1 MASAAKNTRADVS
14 LSAKAYEE
22 IRNRILWG
30 DFSMGAAIPRR
41 KLAEELGM
49 SVLPVAEAL
58 QRLEVE
64 GLVETQARVGTR
76 VRLPTPQD
84 IRGIYI
90 VREALETQ
98 AARLFAAKATAAD
111 RHELVAAAERLDALY
126 FHDPEPGVK
135 PTQHLFHIHEVHTA
149 FHLHIAECTGTP
161 ALVNALQ
168 GQHLMVFL
176 WLYEINFGNHSEPH
190 PRWHIELAEA
200 LSARDS
206 VRADNA
212 MRAHV
217 QEGLDD
223 FLASMEPFLRW
234 DEERLQSASENHRV
248 ASPTRN
254 RLALSPTVK
263 DQARSKRIPAR

>member
-1 MASAAKNTRADVS
+1 MASSVKQNRSEMS
-14 LSAKAYEE
+14 LSARAYEE
-22 IRNRILWG
+22 IRNRILMG
-30 DFSMGAAIPRR
+30 EFPMGAAIPRR
-41 KLAEELGM
+41 KVAEDLGM

-90 VREALETQ
+90 VREALESQ
-98 AARLFAAKATAAD
+98 AARLFAARASAAD
-111 RHELVAAAERLDALY
+111 RDALSAAAEHLDALY
-126 FHDPEPGVK
+126 FQQPKPGVK
-135 PTQHLFHIHEVHTA
+135 QTEHLFRIHEVHTA
-149 FHLHIAECTGTP
+149 FHLRIAEATGTP
-161 ALVNALQ
+161 ALVEALQ
-168 GQHLMVFL
+168 SHHLMVFL

-190 PRWHIELAEA
+190 PRWHVDLASV
-200 LSARDS
+200 LSQRDPI
-206 VRADNA
+206 RADEA

-234 DEERLQSASENHRV
+234 DEERLQSASEKRRLSV
-248 ASPTRN
+248 AKGARAT
-254 RLALSPTVK
+254 LSK
-263 DQARSKRIPAR
+263 

>member
-1 MASAAKNTRADVS
+1 MAGSTKNRRADVS
-14 LSAKAYEE
+14 LSVKAYEE
-22 IRNRILWG
+22 IRHRILLG
-30 DFSMGAAIPRR
+30 EFPMGAAIPRR
-41 KLAEELGM
+41 RLAEELGM

-64 GLVETQARVGTR
+64 GLVETQSRVGTR

-98 AARLFAAKATAAD
+98 AARLFAAKASTTD
-111 RHELVAAAERLDALY
+111 RRALLEAAEQLDALY
-126 FHDPEPGVK
+126 FQDPKPGTK
-135 PTQHLFHIHEVHTA
+135 KSQYIFQIHELHTE
-149 FHLHIAECTGTP
+149 FHLSIARTTGTQ

-176 WLYEINFGNHSEPH
+176 WLYEINFGNYSEPH
-190 PRWHIELAEA
+190 PRWHIELAET
-200 LSARDS
+200 LNQRDPI
-206 VRADNA
+206 RADEA

-217 QEGLDD
+217 QDGLDR

-234 DEERLQSASENHRV
+234 DEQRLHTASEHRRG
-248 ASPTRN
+248 AGS
-254 RLALSPTVK
+254 
-263 DQARSKRIPAR
+263 RSKVSLSGAS

>member
-1 MASAAKNTRADVS
+1 MQRSVKNARADVS
-14 LSAKAYEE
+14 LSTKAYEE
-22 IRNRILWG
+22 IRHRILWG
-30 DFSMGAAIPRR
+30 EFPMGAAIPRR

-98 AARLFAAKATAAD
+98 AARLFATKASVAD
-111 RHELVAAAERLDALY
+111 RRALVEAAKRLDALY
-126 FHDPEPGVK
+126 FEESKSGARK
-135 PTQHLFHIHEVHTA
+135 TEHLFHIHEVHTA
-149 FHLHIAECTGTP
+149 FHVGIAESAGTP

-190 PRWHIELAEA
+190 PRWHIDLAET
-200 LSARDS
+200 LGQGDS
-206 VRADNA
+206 LRADEA

-223 FLASMEPFLRW
+223 FLNSMEPFLRW
-234 DEERLQSASENHRV
+234 DEERMQHASER
-248 ASPTRN
+248 
-254 RLALSPTVK
+254 RLAGG
-263 DQARSKRIPAR
+263 ARNFSSGSR

>member
-1 MASAAKNTRADVS
+1 MQRSVKNAPIDVS

-22 IRNRILWG
+22 IRHRILWG
-30 DFSMGAAIPRR
+30 EFAMGAAVPRR

-98 AARLFAAKATAAD
+98 AARLFTMKASIAD
-111 RHELVAAAERLDALY
+111 RHSLVEAAKHLDALY
-126 FHDPEPGVK
+126 FEESKSRARKTD
-135 PTQHLFHIHEVHTA
+135 HLFHIHEVHTA
-149 FHLHIAECTGTP
+149 FHLGIARSTGTP

-190 PRWHIELAEA
+190 ARWHIDLAET
-200 LSARDS
+200 LGQGD
-206 VRADNA
+206 VLRADQA
-212 MRAHV
+212 MRTHV
-217 QEGLDD
+217 QEGLDE
-223 FLASMEPFLRW
+223 FLNSMEPFLRW
-234 DEERLQSASENHRV
+234 DEERLLDASERRRV
-248 ASPTRN
+248 GGVTTPR
-254 RLALSPTVK
+254 R
-263 DQARSKRIPAR
+263 